1 METYFSK
8 YLLYTTKSGYKT
20 SQISQMKPIDIHKL
34 LSNKKTY
41 ISEFDS
47 SQVGS
52 VDEKFDSHR
61 ILMCLRVNF
70 TPTNEC
76 KLCLVRFI
84 TYVM

>member
-1 METYFSK
+1 METYFVK

-20 SQISQMKPIDIHKL
+20 SQIPQMKPIDIHKL
-34 LSNKKTY
+34 LSNKKTF

-47 SQVGS
+47 SRIGAVH
-52 VDEKFDSHR
+52 EKFDPRR

-70 TPTNEC
+70 TSTTEC
-76 KLCLVRFI
+76 KLCLIRFI